1 MSYWMVGEVAIKK
14 VIGHSDPEM
23 TTKVIPPLEASCV
36 EWVFTCYWLCF
47 PTACPFQEVY
57 MS

>member
-14 VIGHSDPEM
+14 VLGHYDPQM

-47 PTACPFQEVY
+47 PTACPF
-57 MS
+57 